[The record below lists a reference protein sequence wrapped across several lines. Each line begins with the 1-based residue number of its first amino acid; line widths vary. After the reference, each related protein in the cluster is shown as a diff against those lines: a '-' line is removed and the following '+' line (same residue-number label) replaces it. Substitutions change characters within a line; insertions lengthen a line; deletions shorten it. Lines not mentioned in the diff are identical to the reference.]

1 MASTATNEWARTRK
15 LSQLLVHWP
24 RVLGKYSTMH
34 YVRSSQ
40 GLVRVPPIKL
50 STRSLGG
57 RARYTP
63 YPGYQRSQYKITRY
77 RVLVIIGT
85 EADGLNPC
93 VCRPLTRAPLWNRS
107 PWESSRS
114 RESFQAP
121 LPTAYLVTVGSSY
134 SNSGVLGTWSF
145 CAA

>member
-1 MASTATNEWARTRK
+1 MASTATNEWARMRK

-24 RVLGKYSTMH
+24 RVLGKYSTM
-34 YVRSSQ
+34 YCVRRSQ
-40 GLVRVPPIKL
+40 GLVRVPAIKL
-50 STRSLGG
+50 STRSFEA

-63 YPGYQRSQYKITRY
+63 CPGNQRSRYRITRY

-114 RESFQAP
+114 SPSRHRYP
-121 LPTAYLVTVGSSY
+121 LPT
-134 SNSGVLGTWSF
+134 
-145 CAA
+145 